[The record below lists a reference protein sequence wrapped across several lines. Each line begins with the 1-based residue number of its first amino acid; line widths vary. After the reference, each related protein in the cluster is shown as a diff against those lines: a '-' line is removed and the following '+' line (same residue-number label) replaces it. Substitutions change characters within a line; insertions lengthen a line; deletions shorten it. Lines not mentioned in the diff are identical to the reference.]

1 MSGNNS
7 SSADETLKLAS
18 ILSDL
23 GAECCE
29 KATLV
34 DVLTQLGPSMKEK
47 EQQIARA
54 LFMMCII
61 PDEGEGK
68 STSVAQWNASI
79 FLSAVREAVNK
90 TTHHMNFCFINIM

>member
-1 MSGNNS
+1 MTSNLS
-7 SSADETLKLAS
+7 DEKLKLAS

-29 KATLV
+29 KSTLV

-54 LFMMCII
+54 LFMMC
-61 PDEGEGK
+61 
-68 STSVAQWNASI
+68 VAQDELSHSSSSEQAKWNAST
-79 FLSAVREAVNK
+79 FLVAVREAVSY
-90 TTHHMNFCFINIM
+90 

>member
-1 MSGNNS
+1 MGGIET
-7 SSADETLKLAS
+7 DENLKLAS

-29 KATLV
+29 KGTLV

-54 LFMMCII
+54 LFMMCIL
-61 PDEGEGK
+61 PEEGQQ
-68 STSVAQWNASI
+68 SSSQAHWDPSI
-79 FLSAVREAVNK
+79 FISAVREAVHRPICGRRLNL
-90 TTHHMNFCFINIM
+90 